1 MTNLSSSIVNSLY
14 NIQLMN
20 LAGENGVAAFGT
32 IMYVNFIFIAIFL
45 GYSIGSSPLVSYH
58 YGAGNH
64 DELKICSKKSAAHR
78 NLGTH
83 AVYSG
88 AADRQ
93 TSGRHL
99 CRI

>member
-45 GYSIGSSPLVSYH
+45 GYSIGSAPLVSYH

-64 DELKICSKKSAAHR
+64 DELKICSKKVCGSSE
-78 NLGTH
+78 
-83 AVYSG
+83 SG
-88 AADRQ
+88 DSCCLFWR
-93 TSGRHL
+93 S
-99 CRI
+99 

>member
-1 MTNLSSSIVNSLY
+1 
-14 NIQLMN
+14 MN

-45 GYSIGSSPLVSYH
+45 GYSIGSAPLVSYH

-64 DELKICSKKSAAHR
+64 DELKKSVPKKSAAHR